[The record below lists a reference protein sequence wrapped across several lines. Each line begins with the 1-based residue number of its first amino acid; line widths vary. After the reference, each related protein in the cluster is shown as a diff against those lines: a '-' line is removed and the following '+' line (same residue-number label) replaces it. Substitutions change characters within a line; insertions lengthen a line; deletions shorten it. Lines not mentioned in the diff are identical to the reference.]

1 MVENDVG
8 NTYATPPDG
17 AESQTS
23 TRSSAGISFQ
33 MKTSSVGARGPLN
46 KLFTN
51 EFEMD
56 NLKYPEEVGTDE
68 KRPHV
73 VKFFINVPEASS
85 FNLTQGSNAFETPIA
100 AQQTLLGS
108 ENTGFSATV
117 GGLLGATA
125 GLVGSKKSMAAA
137 GLTKNQTIGAG
148 LIGGVVGA
156 ASGAALNAPI
166 TPKQNRLKG
175 SITLYMPDTVNMS
188 YEVGYQDDNL
198 TDNTIA
204 YLGNLGVAMKD
215 ATGTALESAFKNLTS
230 GKAGEGAAGS
240 ALGASALA
248 ALRVSPYGNVLPVDA
263 LLKGQGV
270 AINPQVQ
277 LLFKAVSLRTFQ
289 MEFMFS
295 PKSQKESQAVVDIV
309 RTFKFHAA
317 PEVGGTADGGRS
329 TGLFFIVPST
339 FNIEFLFRRNKN
351 MNQNTSI
358 HRIGE
363 CVLENVNVDYAP
375 NGWSTFEDGSPTQV
389 RLTLNFKE
397 TDIVDKNKV
406 AQGY

>member
-1 MVENDVG
+1 MSEFDVG
-8 NTYATPPDG
+8 NTYDTTAVG

-23 TRSSAGISFQ
+23 TRSSVGISFQ

-56 NLKYPEEVGTDE
+56 NLKYPEEVGTD
-68 KRPHV
+68 KRRPHV

-125 GLVGSKKSMAAA
+125 GLI
-137 GLTKNQTIGAG
+137 KNQTIGAG

-156 ASGAALNAPI
+156 AGGAALNAPI

-339 FNIEFLFRRNKN
+339 FNIEFLFSRNKN